1 MAKKAIRSNAQLARP
16 GDKYL
21 ISGPGFWGKGKTI
34 SEASDNAPHSFDNN
48 WILYSV
54 GPDTRIND
62 CGFWRGEG
70 TADDREPIEI
80 DRASSLRQIA

>member
-21 ISGPGFWGKGKTI
+21 ILGQGFWGKGNTI
-34 SEASDNAPHSFDNN
+34 KEASDKAPFTFNDA

-54 GPDTRIND
+54 SPDDWIND
-62 CGFWRGEG
+62 WGGWVE
-70 TADDREPIEI
+70 TSADREPIEI
-80 DRASSLRQIA
+80 DRASSLRQVA